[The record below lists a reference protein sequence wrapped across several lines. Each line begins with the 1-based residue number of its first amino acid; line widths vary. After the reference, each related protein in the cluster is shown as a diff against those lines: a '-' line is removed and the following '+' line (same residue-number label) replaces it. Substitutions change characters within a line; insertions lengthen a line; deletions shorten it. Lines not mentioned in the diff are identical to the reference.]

1 MPNVSWDTFIIRRSI
16 DVGLFLQTH
25 SIVTRERFL
34 EKLSSL
40 GVDPPGQE
48 YLENLFPSP
57 KPEEKLTTN
66 TITATAKRKK

>member
-1 MPNVSWDTFIIRRSI
+1 LPNVSWDTFIIRRSI

-25 SIVTRERFL
+25 SILTRERFL

-40 GVDPPGQE
+40 GVDPPSQE

-57 KPEEKLTTN
+57 KPEEKST